1 MGTGRFLKEQNRNVQ
16 VVAVQPDS
24 PLHGLEGLKHMDTSI
39 VPGIYNASFPDQNVG
54 IKTEEAYRLV
64 KRLAQ
69 EEGLLVGISSGAALA
84 AGLALAQ
91 QITQGTV
98 VMIFPDGGSRY
109 LDEEFW
115 KQ

>member
-1 MGTGRFLKEQNRNVQ
+1 MGTGRFLKEQNQNVQ

-24 PLHGLEGLKHMDTSI
+24 PLHGLEGLKHMATSI
-39 VPGIYNASFPDQNVG
+39 VPGIYNSNFPDRNVE

-69 EEGLLVGISSGAALA
+69 EEGLFVGVSSGAALA
-84 AGLALAQ
+84 AGLQLAQ
-91 QITQGTV
+91 EVRQGTI

-109 LDEEFW
+109 LDEQFW